1 MIKHKKIY
9 LADIDWHSKIAG
21 PWMTTTLFVQG
32 CRRACPGCFN
42 PQTWDMSKQFEMRA
56 DMIANRL
63 IDCVPYKRLSISG
76 GEPMLQARGLMDM
89 LQVLRRFENGSL
101 SKWKILC
108 YTGYTWE
115 ELTEDL
121 ALGSAPLYFL
131 QLVDILVDGAFDK
144 EKALPIGE
152 YQFVGSTN
160 QRVID
165 VKKSLK
171 KKEIVLWKPSLKD
184 WYYRVR
190 DHNAVKENGVLS
202 FKGRSYLV

>member
-1 MIKHKKIY
+1 MIEHKKIY

-42 PQTWDMSKQFEMRA
+42 PQTWDMNKQFEMRA

-63 IDCVPYKRLSISG
+63 IDYVPYKRLSISG

-89 LQVLRRFENGSL
+89 LEVLRRLENGSL

-121 ALGSAPLYFL
+121 ALGSGHC
-131 QLVDILVDGAFDK
+131 I
-144 EKALPIGE
+144 
-152 YQFVGSTN
+152 
-160 QRVID
+160 
-165 VKKSLK
+165 
-171 KKEIVLWKPSLKD
+171 
-184 WYYRVR
+184 
-190 DHNAVKENGVLS
+190 
-202 FKGRSYLV
+202 SYN